1 MKKISRFISIVLFL
15 VIIALPLAP
24 QAHADSDLLYP
35 VKITVSVGDGKEYT
49 VRGFDVTHE
58 NNLYLS
64 LNDLAAVLKGTAK
77 QFTIAFQNSALHGAH
92 FVVTTGKAAGTAPFT
107 GNDNRGTVWA
117 ELIRNRIFLNGA
129 DMRYYTYA
137 SGGTLYMSLIDVQL
151 MLDLKAEAFPDNA
164 LRIYPDQGFSADIP
178 LLKEEGYF
186 ETFSGVLVGDAD
198 RRTVLFAQN
207 ASFPVPIASTS
218 KLMTYLLLSEALE
231 DGTVK
236 AGDNVRISKKAAELS
251 RTADAMVTLG
261 EGTFVPLDELT
272 RMMLLASSNE
282 CALAIAEHVAGSE
295 EAFVERMN
303 GKAAELGLRSAR
315 FYNPHGLPEFRETTV
330 PAKLQNKMC
339 AADMFRLCA
348 YILEHYPQITEITS
362 LQYSNMPTLNYT
374 TANSNPLVFN
384 MPGTSGLKTGST
396 DKAGYCLVASCPVTV
411 DGEEH
416 TMVAVVFGAETP
428 GERGQ
433 AAEILL
439 RFAKDWV
446 S

>member
-1 MKKISRFISIVLFL
+1 MKKTSRFISIVLCL

-24 QAHADSDLLYP
+24 HAYADSDLLYP
-35 VKITVSVGDGKEYT
+35 VKIAVSIGDGKEYT
-49 VRGFDVTHE
+49 VRGYDVTHE
-58 NNLYLS
+58 NNLLLS
-64 LNDLAAVLKGTAK
+64 LNDLAAILKGTEK
-77 QFTIAFQNSALHGAH
+77 QFTVVFQNSAVHGAH
-92 FVVTTGKAAGTAPFT
+92 YAITPGKASGSAVFT

-117 ELIRNRIFLNGA
+117 ELVRNRIFLNGA
-129 DMRYYTYA
+129 DMRYYTY
-137 SGGTLYMSLIDVQL
+137 STGGTLYMSLIDIQL
-151 MLDLKAEAFPDNA
+151 MLDLKVESFPDNA
-164 LRIYPDQGFSADIP
+164 LRIYPEQPFSVDI
-178 LLKEEGYF
+178 LQLKEEGYF
-186 ETFSGVLVGDAD
+186 DSFSGVLVGDAD
-198 RRTVLFAQN
+198 RKTVLFAQN
-207 ASFPVPIASTS
+207 SSFPVPIASTS

-231 DGTVK
+231 NGSVK
-236 AGDNVRISKKAAELS
+236 SGDKVKISKKAAELS

-261 EGTFVPLDELT
+261 ENTYVPLDELT

-282 CALAIAEHVAGSE
+282 CALAIAEHVSGSE
-295 EAFVERMN
+295 EAFVEQMN
-303 GKAAELGLRSAR
+303 ERAAELGMKTAR
-315 FYNPHGLPEFRETTV
+315 FYNPHGLPEFRETAI
-330 PAKLQNKMC
+330 PAKLQNRMS
-339 AADMFRLCA
+339 AADMFRLCS
-348 YILEHYPQITEITS
+348 YILEHFPQITEITS